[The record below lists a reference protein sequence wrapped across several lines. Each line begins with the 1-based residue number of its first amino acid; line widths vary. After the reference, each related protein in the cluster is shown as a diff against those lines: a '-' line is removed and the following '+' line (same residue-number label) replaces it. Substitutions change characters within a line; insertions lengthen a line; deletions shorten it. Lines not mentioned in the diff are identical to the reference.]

1 MKVAQVTQPIA
12 RASCNNL
19 EQWASSR
26 RRLVLGLVTD
36 TKQLF
41 LTYRQC
47 VCVCVGLCQ
56 SQGCAEVTWAA
67 TLLPSLCLTMAAAIL
82 DNATYTAASS
92 VTTQTLPGSLNWH
105 QQCVNL
111 SHDNAIRPDT
121 TDLSHLSAICNNIK
135 RKVVFLWILYSF
147 FPTALMFGVTN

>member
-1 MKVAQVTQPIA
+1 MKVAQVTQPTDCIQRVRLA
-12 RASCNNL
+12 TISNMSEMRRQTVDRAN
-19 EQWASSR
+19 SR

-41 LTYRQC
+41 LTYRQ
-47 VCVCVGLCQ
+47 CVCVGLCQ

-111 SHDNAIRPDT
+111 SNDNAIRQDT
-121 TDLSHLSAICNNIK
+121 TDLRYKQPYPAYPQCVIISSAK
-135 RKVVFLWILYSF
+135 
-147 FPTALMFGVTN
+147 